1 MTRNPSNSRA
11 IKPAPSGTTTGYVDY
26 DGGVVHA
33 AGLPRGAPRAEAN
46 GARLVGARG
55 APAGWERRE
64 VEAGRVLHHVRQG
77 KMVVRGRVDEPSRV
91 RALQAELVPDP
102 ELAQVGLDEEDG
114 RAGSLGRHAGQV
126 DRRRCLTV
134 ARGRARYRPTSL
146 PDSSA
151 MCGAGGTARPRT
163 SRGRGS
169 SPSARPASP
178 APRLGHDEKRVRD
191 SYCASREPRASRSPG
206 GGPPQRAS
214 RGTRR
219 PSRGP
224 TAKRGGFAPTASRTT
239 RPAD

>member
-64 VEAGRVLHHVRQG
+64 VEAWRVLHHVRQG

-134 ARGRARYRPTSL
+134 ARGRARYRHHLLARLFRDVRSWRYC
-146 PDSSA
+146 SA
-151 MCGAGGTARPRT
+151 SNEQGARKLT
-163 SRGRGS
+163 
-169 SPSARPASP
+169 
-178 APRLGHDEKRVRD
+178 K
-191 SYCASREPRASRSPG
+191 CSPG
-206 GGPPQRAS
+206 VPRSTSGA
-214 RGTRR
+214 
-219 PSRGP
+219 
-224 TAKRGGFAPTASRTT
+224 
-239 RPAD
+239 